1 MEAESEKKSAGG
13 EIFHTPENSRTIV
26 YVDGFNLYYGVKS
39 LDRPRLKWL
48 DIGKLGATLAG
59 GGGECTV
66 KYFTAMIRNDPE
78 KESRQKL
85 YHLALRTACPSLEI
99 IPGKFHFKNKFWCP
113 ACGRGASRVGC
124 EFCGERY
131 KIPQEKQTDV
141 NIAFHLTRDFDAGA
155 FDRAFVVSNDSDLM
169 LPVSEIAAAPG
180 REIFVVL
187 PPSRKK
193 DKPKKRGQ
201 RGDSHSF
208 KHKNSALAEQANDSH
223 SIDEKMLM
231 DCLLLNPVVTGN
243 GKKLFM
249 PEKWEAASHYRPE
262 PTIQYAVVLTSCGR
276 FDLLRRTVE
285 SFFAI
290 RRCPSVPIHHRGR
303 FRR

>member
-13 EIFHTPENSRTIV
+13 EIFHTPENSRAIV
-26 YVDGFNLYYGVKS
+26 YVDGFNLYYGVNS
-39 LDRPRLKWL
+39 LGRPRLKWL

-59 GGGECTV
+59 GGECTV

-78 KESRQKL
+78 KLRRQKH
-85 YHLALRTACPSLEI
+85 YHLALRAACPSLEFI
-99 IPGKFHFKNKFWCP
+99 YGKLHFKEKFWCP
-113 ACGRGASRVGC
+113 ACGQGASRVGC
-124 EFCGERY
+124 EFCEERY

-180 REIFVVL
+180 RKIFVVL
-187 PPSRKK
+187 PPRRRK

-201 RGDSHSF
+201 RGDSRSS

-231 DCLLLNPVVTGN
+231 DCLLPKTVIIGN
-243 GKKLFM
+243 GKTLSM
-249 PEKWEAASHYRPE
+249 PEKWDADSRRRP
-262 PTIQYAVVLTSCGR
+262 QKKK
-276 FDLLRRTVE
+276 
-285 SFFAI
+285 
-290 RRCPSVPIHHRGR
+290 
-303 FRR
+303 